1 MMGSYL
7 IKSGEVAEG
16 RNLIEGCLETLR
28 TLGAEKLLLAKELEY
43 QELLNSTI

>member
-1 MMGSYL
+1 MGSYL

-16 RNLIEGCLETLR
+16 RNLIEGCIETLR